1 MLQYLPLKFLVR
13 GFKELKNL
21 IEFAIE
27 AKEKSTYT
35 PYSNFR
41 VGAAVEMEDGS
52 IYTGGNIEIASYSP
66 TNCAERTAIFK
77 AISEGKREIKKIVI
91 TGDAKDTFPCGVCR
105 QVIREF
111 SKNPLIVVANSV
123 DDYKIYTLEEL
134 LPHSF
139 GPEYLKRGN
148 DV

>member
-1 MLQYLPLKFLVR
+1 MEN
-13 GFKELKNL
+13 KELIRL
-21 IEFAIE
+21 AID
-27 AKEKSTYT
+27 AKENSSYT

-52 IYTGGNIEIASYSP
+52 VYTGGNIEIASYSP

-77 AISEGKREIKKIVI
+77 AISEGKREIKKVVVV
-91 TGDAKDTFPCGVCR
+91 GDSKDTYPCGVCR

-111 SKNPLIVVANSV
+111 SKNSEIIIANSEE
-123 DDYKIYTLEEL
+123 DYKIYSLEEL

-139 GPEYLKRGN
+139 GPENLGRKEN
-148 DV
+148 V